1 MAKNT
6 DKKKEKAK
14 KINKSVKVSEKLG
27 DFDIVI
33 DSFGKIQSNYDVDK
47 INEFLNQNVDDKK
60 LKNRSEGS
68 EDMPEE

>member
-1 MAKNT
+1 MAKKNN
-6 DKKKEKAK
+6 KAPKEG
-14 KINKSVKVSEKLG
+14 KSVKVSEKLG

-60 LKNRSEGS
+60 LKNRNEK
-68 EDMPEE
+68 EDF

>member
-1 MAKNT
+1 MAKKNNKT
-6 DKKKEKAK
+6 PKDG
-14 KINKSVKVSEKLG
+14 KSVKVSEKLG

-60 LKNRSEGS
+60 LKNRNEK
-68 EDMPEE
+68 EESDE

>member
-1 MAKNT
+1 MAKKT
-6 DKKKEKAK
+6 VKKSEKTKKEG
-14 KINKSVKVSEKLG
+14 KSVKVSEKLG

-60 LKNRSEGS
+60 LKNRKDKEEESE
-68 EDMPEE
+68 